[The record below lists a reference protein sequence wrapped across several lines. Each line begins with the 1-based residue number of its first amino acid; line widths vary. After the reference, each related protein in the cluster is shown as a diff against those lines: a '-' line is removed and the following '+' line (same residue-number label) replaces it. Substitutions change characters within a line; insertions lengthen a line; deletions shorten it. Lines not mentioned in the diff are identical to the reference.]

1 MKEFRIEYIYADVR
15 IIVDEF
21 DGEYQ
26 IQNLLI
32 QICLDCEYTQFTK
45 MKILDSETN
54 QILMVNFRN
63 KKNMEKL
70 N

>member
-32 QICLDCEYTQFTK
+32 
-45 MKILDSETN
+45 
-54 QILMVNFRN
+54 
-63 KKNMEKL
+63 
-70 N
+70 